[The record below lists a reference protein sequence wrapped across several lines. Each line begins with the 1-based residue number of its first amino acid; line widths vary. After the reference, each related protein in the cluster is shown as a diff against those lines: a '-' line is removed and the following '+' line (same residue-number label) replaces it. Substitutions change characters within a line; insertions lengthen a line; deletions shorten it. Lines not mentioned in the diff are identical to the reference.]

1 MDNGEKVTQLVQVC
15 RIIVTFPVQ
24 TDEQALAVKRQ
35 IADTISELPDGQI
48 QFTLMT
54 LPPNVMPPSK

>member
-1 MDNGEKVTQLVQVC
+1 MNNGEKVTQPVQAC

-35 IADTISELPDGQI
+35 ITDAISELPDGQI
-48 QFTLMT
+48 QFSLMT
-54 LPPNVMPPSK
+54 LPPNIMPPLK